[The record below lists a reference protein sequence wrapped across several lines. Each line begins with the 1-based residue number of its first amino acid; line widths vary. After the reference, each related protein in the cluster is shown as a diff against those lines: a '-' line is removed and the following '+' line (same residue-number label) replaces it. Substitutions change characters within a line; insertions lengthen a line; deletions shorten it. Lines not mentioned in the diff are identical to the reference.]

1 LNLNLKQKLFGSK
14 LKKIVWL
21 VVLFTAILCATFI
34 RIVPDFSTSRGFVVV
49 SLPDY
54 NKYKQGYCL
63 KENRI
68 LPKEELYKRAIK
80 EHLNKKMEIWKG
92 VRTKQELEYDY
103 NIDIK
108 KVENIGYYTSNIFNS
123 SNWYEFLTENFDK
136 NETYIKITSAVK
148 IDNPMDYIIFDLDN
162 DTIGFSK
169 PIIFNNYSSNDLY
182 LDKGFILVK
191 NMIIDNCISLPD
203 KQKVTEHEKWLYN
216 SKIKKKALAF
226 RNKIDNCGNVEK
238 DIQKAINNTVLAI
251 VQGG

>member
-1 LNLNLKQKLFGSK
+1 MKFYKSLKFKTLAGA
-14 LKKIVWL
+14 LLLII
-21 VVLFTAILCATFI
+21 ILCAAFI
-34 RIVPDFSTSRGFVVV
+34 RVVPDYSTSRGFAVVTIFG
-49 SLPDY
+49 Y

-63 KENRI
+63 AENRI
-68 LPKEELYKRAIK
+68 LDKEELYKRAIK

-92 VRTKQELEYDY
+92 VRIKQKLEYGY

-182 LDKGFILVK
+182 LDKGFILAK
-191 NMIIDNCISLPD
+191 NMIIDNYISLSD

-238 DIQKAINNTVLAI
+238 NIQKAIDNIVLAI